1 MIKGLNDTA
10 NKDTRNAFRLKKEN
24 KAIKNW
30 VIRYIRNL
38 FEHEENYYKPV
49 RIVNIWNNIYIEY
62 KNKVDTKKLSIKKN

>member
-10 NKDTRNAFRLKKEN
+10 NKDIRNVFRLKKEN

>member
-10 NKDTRNAFRLKKEN
+10 NKDIRNAFRLKKEN

-38 FEHEENYYKPV
+38 FEHEENFYKPV

>member
-10 NKDTRNAFRLKKEN
+10 NKDIRNEFRLKKEN